1 VTEKDEVSYY
11 PEITRFIEMQLQS
24 NFRARDKNDIHIYW
38 KIGEM
43 KSKIEE
49 LIAEH
54 PAECICLMD
63 FVRKMPSLNVDIFAV
78 ITNGKKFELLILEV
92 KLRKSAGLAQWSQLI
107 GYCMVTDC
115 KYGLLVNIDGGASDR
130 LIELLRQNR
139 DVSKII
145 RIKDKGH
152 IETLLGF
159 MQWNSVTK
167 NFEYSGLGQLCSLS
181 AISDKLI
188 ERFDGT

>member
-1 VTEKDEVSYY
+1 MTGKNEVFYY
-11 PEITRFIEMQLQS
+11 PEITSFIEMQLQS
-24 NFRARDKNDIHIYW
+24 NFRARNKNNIHIYW

-49 LIAEH
+49 LFTEH
-54 PAECICLMD
+54 PVECNCLKN

-78 ITNGKKFELLILEV
+78 ITDGLKFELLILEV
-92 KLRKSAGLAQWSQLI
+92 KLVKSAGLAQLSQLI

-130 LIELLRQNR
+130 LIDLLQHNTA
-139 DVSKII
+139 VSKIV
-145 RIKDKGH
+145 RIKDNNK

-159 MQWNSVTK
+159 MEWNSITK

-188 ERFDGT
+188 KQFLK

>member
-1 VTEKDEVSYY
+1 MAEKNEVSYY

-24 NFRARDKNDIHIYW
+24 NFRARNKNNIHIYW

-43 KSKIEE
+43 RANLEE
-49 LIAEH
+49 LIREH
-54 PAECICLMD
+54 PADCNCLID

-78 ITNGKKFELLILEV
+78 ITDGIKFELFILEV

-115 KYGLLVNIDGGASDR
+115 KYGLLVNIDGGASER
-130 LIELLRQNR
+130 LIDLLRQNT
-139 DVSKII
+139 DVSKIV
-145 RIKDKGH
+145 RMKDGNQ

-159 MQWNSVTK
+159 MEWNSITK
-167 NFEYSGLGQLCSLS
+167 NFEYSGLGQLGSLS
-181 AISDKLI
+181 AISDELI
-188 ERFDGT
+188 IQFIE

>member
-1 VTEKDEVSYY
+1 MTERNEVSYY

-24 NFRARDKNDIHIYW
+24 NFKAKGKNNLHIYW

-49 LIAEH
+49 MIAEH
-54 PAECICLMD
+54 PAECKCLKN
-63 FVRKMPSLNVDIFAV
+63 FTRRMPPLNVDIFAV
-78 ITNGKKFELLILEV
+78 ITDGEKYKLIVLEV

-115 KYGLLVNIDGGASDR
+115 KYGLLVNIDGDASDR
-130 LIELLRQNR
+130 LIDLLRQNM
-139 DVSKII
+139 DVSKIV
-145 RIKDKGH
+145 RLKGNKP

-159 MQWNSVTK
+159 MQWNSITK

-181 AISDKLI
+181 AVSDDLI
-188 ERFDGT
+188 RQFK

>member
-1 VTEKDEVSYY
+1 MTGKNEVSYY
-11 PEITRFIEMQLQS
+11 PEITRFIGMQLQS
-24 NFRARDKNDIHIYW
+24 NFRAKNINNIRIYW

-43 KSKIEE
+43 KSKMEE

-54 PAECICLMD
+54 PAECACLKE
-63 FVRKMPSLNVDIFAV
+63 FARKMPPLNVDIFAV
-78 ITNGKKFELLILEV
+78 ITDGVKFELFILEI
-92 KLRKSAGLAQWSQLI
+92 KLLKSVGLAQWSQLI

-130 LIELLRQNR
+130 LIELLRQNT
-139 DVSKII
+139 DVSTIVRVKLNNQ
-145 RIKDKGH
+145 

-159 MQWNSVTK
+159 MEWNSITK

-181 AISDKLI
+181 SISDELI
-188 ERFDGT
+188 KQFD

>member
-1 VTEKDEVSYY
+1 LKC
-11 PEITRFIEMQLQS
+11 RQLQS
-24 NFRARDKNDIHIYW
+24 NFKAKNKNNIHIYW

-43 KSKIEE
+43 KSRIEE
-49 LIAEH
+49 LITEH
-54 PAECICLMD
+54 PAECDCLKN
-63 FVRKMPSLNVDIFAV
+63 FARRMPFLNVDIFAV
-78 ITNGKKFELLILEV
+78 ITDSEKFELLVLEV

-115 KYGLLVNIDGGASDR
+115 KYGLLVNIDGGVSDR
-130 LIELLRQNR
+130 LIDLLRQNT

-145 RIKDKGH
+145 RLKDNKP

-159 MQWNSVTK
+159 MQWNSITK

-181 AISDKLI
+181 AVSDDLI
-188 ERFDGT
+188 RQFIE

>member
-1 VTEKDEVSYY
+1 MTEKNEVSYY

-24 NFRARDKNDIHIYW
+24 NFKAKNKNNIHIYW

-43 KSKIEE
+43 KSKLDE

-54 PAECICLMD
+54 PNECNCLKD
-63 FVRKMPSLNVDIFAV
+63 FARKMPPLNVDIFAV
-78 ITNGKKFELLILEV
+78 ITEGIKFELLILEV
-92 KLRKSAGLAQWSQLI
+92 KLRRTVGLAQWSQLI

-130 LIELLRQNR
+130 LIDLLRQNK

-145 RIKDKGH
+145 RMKDNIQ

-159 MQWNSVTK
+159 MEWNSTTK
-167 NFEYSGLGQLCSLS
+167 NFEYSRLGQLCSLS
-181 AISDKLI
+181 SISDELI
-188 ERFDGT
+188 SRFIK

>member
-1 VTEKDEVSYY
+1 MAEKNEVSYY

-24 NFRARDKNDIHIYW
+24 NFRAKNKNDIHIYW

-43 KSKIEE
+43 KSKLEE
-49 LIAEH
+49 LITEH
-54 PAECICLMD
+54 PTECNCLRD
-63 FVRKMPSLNVDIFAV
+63 FTRKMPPLNVDIFSV
-78 ITNGKKFELLILEV
+78 ITDGIKFELLVLEV

-115 KYGLLVNIDGGASDR
+115 KYGLLVNVDGGASDR
-130 LIELLRQNR
+130 LIELLRQNI

-145 RIKDKGH
+145 RLKDNNQ
-152 IETLLGF
+152 IEALLGF
-159 MQWNSVTK
+159 MEWNSITK

-181 AISDKLI
+181 SISDKLVKQ
-188 ERFDGT
+188 FC